1 MDVDVKNKE
10 KRKLFS
16 NKDLKKLIIPLV
28 IEQIL
33 AVTVGLAD
41 TVMVS
46 NIGEYAVSAVSLV
59 DTINILLINIFAA
72 LGTGGAVVAAQ
83 LIGRGAKEKA
93 RLSAKQLI
101 LITGMLSFIIMIVC
115 LILNESLLHLIFGSV
130 DSKVMSNA
138 KIYFFYSAI
147 SYPFIALYNSGAA
160 LFRSIGNSK
169 ISMINSAI
177 MNVINIILNSIF
189 IFGLNLG
196 VFGAVLATLIARVVA
211 CLVILYM
218 LTKKKNDLY
227 IDSYLKLQWNWRYI
241 KKILSIGI
249 PSGLENGMFQLGKI
263 LVQSLIATFGT
274 YSIAANAVAANIAQM
289 MIIPGSA
296 IGLAMITVIGQCIGA
311 NDYEEAK
318 YNIKKLMKVTFVAM
332 AVLSLLFGIISPKIL
347 WIYSLSKEASD
358 LALKC
363 IWLHVI
369 TGVVIWPIAFTLPNA
384 LRAANDARFTMLV
397 SIFSMWIFRY
407 FLSFLLARDL
417 GLGLVGVWL
426 AMIVDWIVRAIFFV
440 YRYKSGKWKNKK
452 LV

>member
-1 MDVDVKNKE
+1 MNITSESKSGI
-10 KRKLFS
+10 FS
-16 NKDLKKLIIPLV
+16 NKDLKKLIIPLI

-33 AVTVGLAD
+33 AVTVGLID

-93 RLSAKQLI
+93 RFSAKQLI
-101 LITGMLSFIIMIVC
+101 LVTGILSFIIMIFC
-115 LILNESLLHLIFGSV
+115 LVLNESLLHLIFGSV
-130 DSKVMSNA
+130 DSRVMSNA

-196 VFGAVLATLIARVVA
+196 VFGAVLATLIARVIA
-211 CLVILYM
+211 CIVILYM

-227 IDSYLKLQWNWRYI
+227 IDSYLKLKWDWKYI
-241 KKILSIGI
+241 KKILAIGL

-274 YSIAANAVAANIAQM
+274 YSIAANAVANNIAQM

-296 IGLAMITVIGQCIGA
+296 VGLAMITVVGQCIGA
-311 NDYEEAK
+311 NKYEEAI
-318 YNIKKLMKVTFVAM
+318 YNVKKLMKITFVSM
-332 AVLSLLFGIISPKIL
+332 AILGVFFAIVSPQIL
-347 WIYSLSKEASD
+347 WVYSLSKETTN

-363 IWLHVI
+363 IWIHVVAGI
-369 TGVVIWPIAFTLPNA
+369 IIWPISFTLPNA

-426 AMIVDWIVRAIFFV
+426 AMIVDWIVRSILFV
-440 YRYKSGKWKNKK
+440 YRYNGGKWKYKK